1 MRCFVLLK
9 LLTETKL
16 LAELLVN
23 YYCVNVFVANKVLS
37 LSLPLSGVELWTLI
51 SQSFSGYTDYNS
63 YINENEFIHTGS

>member
-37 LSLPLSGVELWTLI
+37 LSLSHSLVWNFGLLLVSHFRDILTTTVT
-51 SQSFSGYTDYNS
+51 
-63 YINENEFIHTGS
+63 